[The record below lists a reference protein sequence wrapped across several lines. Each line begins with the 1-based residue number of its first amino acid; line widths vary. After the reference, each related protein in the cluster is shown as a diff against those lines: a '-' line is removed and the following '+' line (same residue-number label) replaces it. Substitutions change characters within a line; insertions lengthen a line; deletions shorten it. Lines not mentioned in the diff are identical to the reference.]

1 MSEMHRKGLSDLQRE
16 VLSLVG
22 GSNNITM
29 LEAHRVLAGRL
40 RGTGKNISLGEVQSI
55 FGTLSRLGNNR
66 GLELITSVPMGV
78 GFKVTAKGANV
89 LKNCAAEGGV
99 GMEFDTPQGRPRGN
113 GDDLMAVN
121 NLF

>member
-1 MSEMHRKGLSDLQRE
+1 MSKIHWKGLNDLQRE

-22 GSNNITM
+22 GNNGITM
-29 LEAHRVLAGRL
+29 EEAYRVLTGRL

-55 FGTLSRLGNNR
+55 FGTLSRLGNNS

-99 GMEFDTPQGRPRGN
+99 GMDLDTPQGRPRGN
-113 GDDLMAVN
+113 GDKL
-121 NLF
+121 NLDHLRG